1 MDIRTSDVNGASVIT
16 ALARRQRAIASA
28 IRENPKPLV
37 AGAVV
42 TALGV
47 SGLLIWRRAR
57 GRHVRR
63 PSAVARLAG
72 AAAAAFAAIAA
83 RRMVVGLF
91 SRGGF

>member
-1 MDIRTSDVNGASVIT
+1 MDIRTSDVDRASAIT
-16 ALARRQRAIASA
+16 ALTRGKRAIASA

-37 AGAVV
+37 ASAVV

-57 GRHVRR
+57 RRRVRR

-83 RRMVVGLF
+83 RRMVVSLF